1 VTGPRANTAPDD
13 EGGHLRRR
21 SCYVF
26 LAVFP
31 LLLLPVTGL
40 GFALSGDASLQR
52 RVLHSLLAFTRTS
65 PR

>member
-1 VTGPRANTAPDD
+1 
-13 EGGHLRRR
+13 
-21 SCYVF
+21 
-26 LAVFP
+26 VFP

-52 RVLHSLLAFTRTS
+52 RVLHSLLAFTRTC